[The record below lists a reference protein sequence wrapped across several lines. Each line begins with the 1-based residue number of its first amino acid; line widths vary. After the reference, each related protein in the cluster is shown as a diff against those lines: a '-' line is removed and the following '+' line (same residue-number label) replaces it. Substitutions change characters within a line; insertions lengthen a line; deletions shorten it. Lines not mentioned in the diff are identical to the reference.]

1 MYGCCTP
8 PRRPFR
14 LEIAL
19 PARVD
24 AEPVE
29 LYCELGLLS
38 IRLAKAGR
46 TE

>member
-1 MYGCCTP
+1 
-8 PRRPFR
+8 

-29 LYCELGLLS
+29 LYSGLGLLS
-38 IRLAKAGR
+38 IRLTKASR